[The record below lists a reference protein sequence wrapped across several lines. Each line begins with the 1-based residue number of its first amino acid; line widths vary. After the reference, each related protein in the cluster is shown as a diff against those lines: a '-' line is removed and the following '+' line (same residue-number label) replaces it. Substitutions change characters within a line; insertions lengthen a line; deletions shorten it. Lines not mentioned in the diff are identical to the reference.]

1 LVRNYS
7 LIMMLIFVLALA
19 TGCGSTGQSPK
30 ASSGAAKDQA
40 VEKKSLLVYSGAG
53 LRKPMDELGKM
64 FQEKTGI
71 TIQYTYAGSAQCVN
85 QILTTDKG
93 DVFLPGDSAELKTI
107 IEKGMVSAQKP
118 LVLHVPVLA
127 VPKGNPAGIAKLED
141 LIKPNIK
148 IALGDPKANPIGKLS
163 DEILMDKGILEK
175 VEKNVTVRTATANEP
190 LTYLLMR
197 QVDAAIIWE
206 DNMVGNENIELLNI
220 PDFNKYIKTVPVV
233 ILKCSAEPELA
244 AEFAN
249 FVSSQDALM
258 IWEKWG
264 FKPANR

>member
-1 LVRNYS
+1 LVRNCRQIII
-7 LIMMLIFVLALA
+7 LVFVLTMVA
-19 TGCGSTGQSPK
+19 GCGSTGQSPK
-30 ASSGAAKDQA
+30 TTSGAAIDQA
-40 VEKKSLLVYSGAG
+40 VEKKNLLVYSGAG

-64 FQEKTGI
+64 FQEKTGV

-93 DVFLPGDSAELKTI
+93 DVFLPGDSAELKAI
-107 IEKGMVSAQKP
+107 IEKDMVNTQKP
-118 LVLHVPVLA
+118 VVLHVPVLA

-141 LIKPNIK
+141 LIKPNVK

-190 LTYLLMR
+190 LTYLTMR

-206 DNMVGNENIELLNI
+206 DNMVGNENVELLDI
-220 PDFNKYIKTVPVV
+220 PDFNRYIKTVPAAV
-233 ILKCSAEPELA
+233 LKCAAEPELA
-244 AEFAN
+244 AEFAD
-249 FVSSQDALM
+249 FVSSQDALK

-264 FKPANR
+264 FKPADR